1 MMRGTDRPFA
11 AALDDLLAERDWS
24 NRHLATITRE
34 KFDWGSHGTINF
46 LINGELAPSRRAM
59 EVIASVLEISPR
71 HFPEYRLLL
80 ARDKLD
86 PERVGLDAALSAL
99 AACPHLAK

>member
-24 NRHLATITRE
+24 NRHLAIVTRE

-59 EVIASVLEISPR
+59 EVIASVLEISPQ

-99 AACPHLAK
+99 AACPHLAS